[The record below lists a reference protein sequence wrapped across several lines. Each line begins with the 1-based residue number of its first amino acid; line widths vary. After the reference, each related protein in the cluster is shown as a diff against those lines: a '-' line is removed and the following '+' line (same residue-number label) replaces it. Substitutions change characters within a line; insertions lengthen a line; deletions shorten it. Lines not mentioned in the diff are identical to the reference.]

1 MRHDRW
7 RGVLHVAV
15 LAVAVLLPIRLVAQE
30 AASTDE
36 GGSGLPLEPAR
47 WARFTADQG
56 TWISLDISPDGQT
69 IVFDLLGD
77 IYTMPFTGGAATRI
91 TEGMPHDMQP
101 RFSPDG
107 SKVVFVS
114 DKSGDDN
121 VWVVNSDGSGL
132 RQITSDRGVSSN
144 FMSPEWTPDG
154 DYIVVSRSRFGGGL
168 EKIWMYHKD
177 GGTGVEMTP
186 ANGALRFMGPAFGA
200 DERYVWFAQR
210 FGSWQYNSIFP
221 QYQIGVYDRE
231 TGTRTTMSSRFG
243 SAIRPALSPDGRWL
257 TYGTRHDSETGL
269 ILRELATGEET
280 WLAYPIQR
288 DEQESVANMD
298 ALPGYSF
305 TPDSRSVVISYGG
318 RIWNVP
324 LDGTDP
330 TNIPFEVQAEV
341 PVGPEVMFEY
351 PIEDTP
357 TFTVRQIRDIA
368 PSPNGNQVAFTA
380 MDRLYVMDLPDG
392 EPRRVTTGDV
402 GEFYPTWSPD
412 GSSIAYVTWDD
423 REGHIMRVRATGGRA
438 QQLTR
443 MSAYYQELAWSPAG
457 DRIVA
462 KRSDARN
469 LHESIDPFVGDGL
482 GAEFVWV
489 PATGGEATVI
499 GPTNGRSRPHFTD
512 DGDRI
517 YSYGFVP
524 AESGQPPS
532 IALVSTRWD
541 NTDTKR
547 HLAVTW
553 RVPILPAAWEATPN
567 SDIVMP
573 RDFSRDDSQEPNN
586 PHSFA
591 SFVMMSPTGDRA
603 LAQIGNDFYSV
614 VVPQVGGPVPTV
626 MVSKPDSA
634 AMPTKKLSD
643 IGGEF
648 PAWGADGNT
657 VYWGIGNALVSYD
670 LTNTD
675 EDYTPREQRVAIEAP
690 RDIPTGTVILRGAR
704 VITMQGDE
712 IVENA
717 DVVIENNRIVSV
729 GANGSGPS
737 GARVVDV

>member
-330 TNIPFEVQAEV
+330 TNIPFEVQA
-341 PVGPEVMFEY
+341 
-351 PIEDTP
+351 
-357 TFTVRQIRDIA
+357 
-368 PSPNGNQVAFTA
+368 
-380 MDRLYVMDLPDG
+380 
-392 EPRRVTTGDV
+392 
-402 GEFYPTWSPD
+402 
-412 GSSIAYVTWDD
+412 
-423 REGHIMRVRATGGRA
+423 
-438 QQLTR
+438 
-443 MSAYYQELAWSPAG
+443 
-457 DRIVA
+457 
-462 KRSDARN
+462 
-469 LHESIDPFVGDGL
+469 
-482 GAEFVWV
+482 
-489 PATGGEATVI
+489 
-499 GPTNGRSRPHFTD
+499 
-512 DGDRI
+512 
-517 YSYGFVP
+517 
-524 AESGQPPS
+524 
-532 IALVSTRWD
+532 
-541 NTDTKR
+541 
-547 HLAVTW
+547 
-553 RVPILPAAWEATPN
+553 
-567 SDIVMP
+567 
-573 RDFSRDDSQEPNN
+573 
-586 PHSFA
+586 
-591 SFVMMSPTGDRA
+591 
-603 LAQIGNDFYSV
+603 
-614 VVPQVGGPVPTV
+614 
-626 MVSKPDSA
+626 
-634 AMPTKKLSD
+634 
-643 IGGEF
+643 
-648 PAWGADGNT
+648 
-657 VYWGIGNALVSYD
+657 
-670 LTNTD
+670 
-675 EDYTPREQRVAIEAP
+675 
-690 RDIPTGTVILRGAR
+690 
-704 VITMQGDE
+704 
-712 IVENA
+712 
-717 DVVIENNRIVSV
+717 
-729 GANGSGPS
+729 
-737 GARVVDV
+737 